1 MEKIILASS
10 SPRRR
15 EILEL
20 IGISFLVH
28 PSDVDEGYNES
39 NSPEDIVKQL
49 ATRKAMDIASYYQ
62 EGIIIGA
69 DTIVV
74 LDGQILGKPKDEEDA
89 FQMLNR
95 LQGRSHQVFSGVAVV
110 DAKTREVKASYQM
123 TKVYMDPLSEEE
135 IRLYIATKEPMD
147 KAGSY
152 GIQGFGAIFI
162 EKIEG
167 DYFNVVGLPVALLS
181 TLLKDFGIQILKDM
195 IHPKSIV

>member
-28 PSDVDEGYNES
+28 PSDVDESYNES